1 MNGGQGMSDLKE
13 AWERDLDWLTEHF
26 GRHDE
31 NEAEEFCERVA
42 ILVSEGKSEA
52 EARDQAMSFLKDK
65 RKT

>member
-1 MNGGQGMSDLKE
+1 MSDLKE
-13 AWERDLDWLTEHF
+13 AWERDLDWLVEHI
-26 GRHDE
+26 GRQCQ
-31 NEAEEFCERVA
+31 NVAEEFCERTA